1 MDILSDRPEK
11 LTVAELTAL
20 KLELSKVRQGTK
32 KVRAWLAVLG
42 IPEEELPTRIN
53 IKRTYNT
60 IDRELIHRCP
70 FIDTCVKAKRA
81 AEANTCSRNKQ

>member
-20 KLELSKVRQGTK
+20 KLELAKVRSGTK

-42 IPEEELPTRIN
+42 IPEKELPTLLN
-53 IKRTYNT
+53 LKHAYNA
-60 IDRELIHRCP
+60 IDQELIRRCP

-81 AEANTCSRNKQ
+81 AEACAKIR